1 MNVNDI
7 QSENG
12 TLNLGRLI
20 PVLVRMEPNE
30 VDTCDG
36 EWPCEVTIHGRMAHE
51 SESIS
56 YVKIVHL

>member
-1 MNVNDI
+1 MNENDI

-36 EWPCEVTIHGRMAHE
+36 EWPCEV
-51 SESIS
+51 
-56 YVKIVHL
+56 